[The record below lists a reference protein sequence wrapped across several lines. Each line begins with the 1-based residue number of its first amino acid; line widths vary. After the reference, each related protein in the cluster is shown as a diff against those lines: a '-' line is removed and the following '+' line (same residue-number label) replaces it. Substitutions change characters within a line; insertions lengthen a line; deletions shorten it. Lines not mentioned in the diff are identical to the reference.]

1 MIDFLPEQVRTLNE
15 LETAT
20 FNFILSNL
28 SSIDK
33 MSVRQLAQAVHVST
47 ATVMRM
53 TRKLGFEGWLE
64 LKYYLKN
71 QNQLTEIPVNYY
83 ENLLQLDLFLRT
95 SSGNIDKRYGAVYV
109 DPKSHKRIPKKSFHW
124 FKNVFASNGD
134 HLD

>member
-53 TRKLGFEGWLE
+53 TRKLGFEGWVE

-83 ENLLQLDLFLRT
+83 ENLLQLDLFLRKIT
-95 SSGNIDKRYGAVYV
+95 SIYLFSDMNAGNEY
-109 DPKSHKRIPKKSFHW
+109 IPNILQSLF
-124 FKNVFASNGD
+124 VPT
-134 HLD
+134 